1 MPSAFSGIEM
11 ASRALRV
18 FQRGLD
24 VVGHNVSNV
33 NTRGYS
39 RQTVEYATT
48 TPLSFFDM
56 RRLTIGSGVGIS
68 SINRIRD
75 GLLDQ
80 RLIAA
85 QSEGGRFGALKASLS
100 LIEPVFN
107 EPGNGGISAA
117 LDRFFN
123 AWSGLGSN
131 PSDSTRRYEVQLAA
145 ESLSSRIRSTAR
157 QMHELS
163 AQFNTQITATFDR
176 VDQLSQRIAQLNT
189 QIRQQMAMGE
199 VPNDLLDQ
207 RDLAIDDLSGL
218 INITTFQNEDG
229 TKTVFASS
237 FSLVDVGGAHAIPRT
252 FDPATYSL
260 QDGTRTVSIR
270 GGELYG
276 MFESINRLTAYR
288 SQLDTFANLLRDSV
302 NALHMTGTPPSAATA
317 VPFFLETSVGA
328 LDFDISAEIRAD
340 TANIAAGTTSAA
352 GDGGLAL
359 ALSQMRD
366 TVHAGL
372 GGLTFGQFYTDLV
385 ARVGRDTEIAS
396 YNLETH
402 RAVIEQIE
410 FQRQAVSGVSL
421 DDEMATMLRLQR
433 SYQAAAKLLSI
444 FDQTTED
451 LIKIIR

>member
-80 RLIAA
+80 RMIAA
-85 QSEGGRFGALKASLS
+85 QSEGGRYGALKASLGR
-100 LIEPVFN
+100 IEPVFN
-107 EPGNGGISAA
+107 EPGDAGISAA

-145 ESLSSRIRSTAR
+145 DSLASRIRSTAR
-157 QMHELS
+157 QMQELS
-163 AQFNTQITATFDR
+163 AQFGNQITGTFDR
-176 VDQLSQRIAQLNT
+176 IDQLTRRVADLNT

-207 RDLAIDDLSGL
+207 RDLAIDDLSAL

-229 TKTVFASS
+229 TKSVFASS
-237 FSLVDVGGAHAIPRT
+237 YALVDVGGAQPIPRT
-252 FDPATYSL
+252 HDPATFTL
-260 QDGTRTVSIR
+260 QDGTRAVTVR

-276 MFESINRLTAYR
+276 LFESVNKLTAYR
-288 SQLDTFANLLRDSV
+288 ARLDTLANSLRDSV
-302 NALHMTGTPPSAATA
+302 NALHVTGTPPSNATA
-317 VPFFLETSVGA
+317 VPFFLETSLGA
-328 LDFDISAEIRAD
+328 LDFDLSAQVRAD
-340 TANIAAGTTSAA
+340 TANIASGTTTAA

-359 ALSQMRD
+359 ALSQLRD
-366 TVHAGL
+366 TAHAGL

-396 YNLETH
+396 SNLETH
-402 RAVIEQIE
+402 RAVLEQIE

-444 FDQTTED
+444 FDRTTED
-451 LIKIIR
+451 LINIIR